1 LCSLFYVSAKIN
13 MLSLADATDGHQL
26 MLSGN
31 KLTEYQTAPD
41 ALRLVIS
48 LAAREIL
55 NANG

>member
-1 LCSLFYVSAKIN
+1 